1 MPSGD
6 ELGAAELALVTND
19 KPMLIAA
26 HVAAT
31 AAPSTTNLRWLQ
43 GNPLSG
49 SDETATGFPTKRI
62 YDKHSH
68 LITKPAT
75 PGAGSYNNWNLS
87 MDLGATHGDYDM
99 LMIGGHNFGTVGDV
113 DITIQ
118 VATSN
123 TFGSLT
129 AIASTTPTTDK
140 RLVFLALTDTS
151 TAKRWTDA
159 RYFRINMNSG
169 VAANFIPQ
177 IGEVWLGR
185 RRHLPYRFD
194 NQLQDK
200 RTQSEIAQF
209 TSRSGI
215 TTSYSYSQGRA
226 IREGTMRIDAAA
238 DIATVDSWWSE
249 SSYGADPFL
258 WIEEP
263 GTTPANCHVM
273 TCNPE
278 LHFALVGP
286 TARALDLSMRENGPF
301 LTGES

>member
-1 MPSGD
+1 MPSGT
-6 ELGAAELALVTND
+6 ELDAAELALVTND
-19 KPMLIAA
+19 KPMLIAS
-26 HVAAT
+26 HVIAT
-31 AAPSTTNLRWLQ
+31 AAPNTTNLRWLQ
-43 GNPLSG
+43 GNALSG
-49 SDETATGFPTKRI
+49 SDETAAGFPTKRI

-75 PGAGSYNNWNLS
+75 PGAGSYDNWNLA
-87 MDLGATHGDYDM
+87 MDLGAGHGHFDVV
-99 LMIGGHNFGTVGDV
+99 MISGHNFGTIGDV
-113 DITIQ
+113 DTVVQ
-118 VATSN
+118 VASSN
-123 TFGSLT
+123 AFSD
-129 AIASTTPTTDK
+129 AFSIAGTTPTTNK
-140 RLVFLALTDTS
+140 RMVFLVLESSGEA
-151 TAKRWTDA
+151 ARWTDA
-159 RYFRINMNSG
+159 RYLRINMNSG
-169 VAANFIPQ
+169 VGANFIPE
-177 IGEVWLGR
+177 IGEVWVGR
-185 RRHLPYRFD
+185 RRHLPYKFD

-200 RTQSEIAQF
+200 RTQSEVTQF

-238 DIATVDSWWSE
+238 DISTVDSWWSE

-278 LHFALVGP
+278 LHFSLVGP